1 MRPLTEIRAKP
12 AIPVAGEP
20 MVRRI
25 VKWLAANQV
34 TDVAVN
40 LHHLPETIASA
51 LGDGSDLSVHVRYSW
66 EQPQVLGTA
75 GGPRRALSVI
85 GAPTFLV
92 VNGDTLTDFDLEAL
106 SEVHETSGA
115 LVTLA
120 LVPNRSPKRYGGVR
134 LDRSGRVVRFEPP
147 GVSTDTFHFVGVQM
161 VRAEVFSALAE
172 DQPASSIGGVYDRL
186 MATNPDAVRGFP
198 AEATF
203 FDVGTIV
210 DYWTTSWSF
219 AETGELSQR
228 RSAVIHPSAR
238 VSRSILWDDV
248 EVEAHCVIDECV
260 LTDGVHVPRGTD
272 FRRTILMRGLDGGL
286 RTSPLPL

>member
-1 MRPLTEIRAKP
+1 
-12 AIPVAGEP
+12 PVAGEP

-34 TDVAVN
+34 TDGAVN
-40 LHHLPETIASA
+40 LHPLPETISSA
-51 LGDGSDLSVHVRYSW
+51 LGGGSDLSVHVRYSW

-147 GVSTDTFHFVGVQM
+147 
-161 VRAEVFSALAE
+161 
-172 DQPASSIGGVYDRL
+172 
-186 MATNPDAVRGFP
+186 
-198 AEATF
+198 
-203 FDVGTIV
+203 
-210 DYWTTSWSF
+210 
-219 AETGELSQR
+219 
-228 RSAVIHPSAR
+228 
-238 VSRSILWDDV
+238 
-248 EVEAHCVIDECV
+248 
-260 LTDGVHVPRGTD
+260 
-272 FRRTILMRGLDGGL
+272 
-286 RTSPLPL
+286 